1 MKKLTIDQQIL
12 KCAVFIN
19 IMQKITG
26 NVGMQ
31 VFTIQERAILKDILS
46 PYVGKVRN
54 DLITQIKE
62 EYRDKY

>member
-1 MKKLTIDQQIL
+1 MEKTIDQQIL

-19 IMQKITG
+19 LMQKISG

-31 VFTIQERAILKDILS
+31 VFTTQERAMLKDIVN
-46 PYVGKVRN
+46 PIVGKLKN
-54 DLITQIKE
+54 ELITQIKE